1 MASWQTLT
9 GELRVAMGKS
19 RMAVPGGEAEI
30 PAAHPSDMPV
40 REGLPPFLG
49 RCLIPSKSRT
59 KSMLAGKSSTPQS
72 TSIRHSGQRNS
83 LRELKM
89 FSRQRRQKV
98 CWQGNTLAVVSS
110 RSKHTEHSSRS
121 RSDDSSILVY
131 NAVVD
136 FRRFF
141 LIYIECCRDRPIH
154 TGCSRTWGNSPDWSS
169 VVCCF
174 SHSCAKSEVTH

>member
-1 MASWQTLT
+1 MSIAVAVKLHTLHFDEPITLGKRKTSSQTLT

-19 RMAVPGGEAEI
+19 RMAVPGGEAEM
-30 PAAHPSDMPV
+30 PAAHPSDIPV

-83 LRELKM
+83 LRELTM

-121 RSDDSSILVY
+121 RSDDSSILTCDNV
-131 NAVVD
+131 AD
-136 FRRFF
+136 FRQF
-141 LIYIECCRDRPIH
+141 LLVYIQCCRDRAIH
-154 TGCSRTWGNSPDWSS
+154 TDCSGT
-169 VVCCF
+169 
-174 SHSCAKSEVTH
+174 